1 MAQNSVHLKEFPSAP
16 GFSES
21 FFPAQLTFAFDNEA
35 AATAVV
41 PSCMLFSEKNNRYAR
56 VMTETDNNNNHSPSP
71 EWQTFSAEKTLSHW
85 QSDAGQGLNTAE
97 IEKRRER
104 YGPNEIPE
112 KARRGLVRIVLAQF
126 SDLMILILLGAAIIS
141 GIVGEMEDTIAI
153 LVIVFLNA
161 VIGAVQEYRAQRA
174 LAALRLMAAPE
185 AKVMRG
191 GLVKII
197 AATELVPGDIVLLEA
212 GMVVPADLR
221 LLESSELQAD
231 EAILTGESVTVEKQL
246 APIEEIS
253 LSPGEK
259 INMMFKGTQVT
270 RGRGSGVVV
279 ATGLETEL
287 GRIASLLREEGS
299 SKTPLQQRLAK
310 FGSRLSLFVLAIC
323 ALIFVAGLMRDEPLV
338 LMFLT
343 AVSLAVAAIPE
354 ALPAVVTI
362 SLAFGARKMSR
373 HKALIRHLP
382 SVETLGSVTV
392 ICSDKTGTLT
402 ENRMHLE
409 KILVAG
415 ELLDDVAEAGKE
427 TPAQQLL
434 WQALALSNDVEAGN
448 GKAPLGEPTELALF
462 LAAAAAGFDKESL
475 KQILPRVAEW
485 PFDAER
491 KRMTTLHR
499 RDGEYI
505 AFTKGAPERMLPQCS
520 RRLTARDEVGID
532 REAVLAQADALAE
545 EGFRVLAFAFREWP
559 QLPEEQRAD
568 TIENDLVFLGLVAL
582 IDPPREE
589 AYGAVEECLAAGIT
603 PLMIT
608 GDHPATARAIAA
620 RLGIADNNA
629 EVITGKELEGMSATT
644 LADHLNKV
652 RVFARVS
659 PKQKILIV
667 QALQKRGDFVA
678 MTGDGVNDAPA
689 LKHADIGVA
698 MGQKGTD
705 VAREAADM
713 VLLDDNFAT
722 IVAAVREG
730 RRIFDNIRKF
740 IKYTMT
746 SNAGEIWTLLLA
758 PFLGLPVPLLPIH
771 ILWVNLVTDGL
782 PGLAFTAERAE
793 KGTMNRP
800 PRPPA
805 ESIFAHG
812 MWQHIIWC
820 GLFVGGITIAAQ
832 AWSIARGIEH
842 WQTVAFT
849 VLTISQLFHSLAVRS
864 ERQSLLSL
872 GVMSNPYMLGAV
884 LLTVA
889 LQLMVIYVPLFN
901 PVFKT
906 QPLPLFDLGICFA
919 LSSLVLFAVEIEKWL
934 VRRKWLY
941 QEG

>member
-1 MAQNSVHLKEFPSAP
+1 
-16 GFSES
+16 
-21 FFPAQLTFAFDNEA
+21 
-35 AATAVV
+35 
-41 PSCMLFSEKNNRYAR
+41 
-56 VMTETDNNNNHSPSP
+56 MTNANNNNNNNPSSSPQWHTLTA
-71 EWQTFSAEKTLSHW
+71 EQTLAHWKSNAE
-85 QSDAGQGLNTAE
+85 QGLGDTEVNTRE
-97 IEKRRER
+97 ER

-112 KARRGLVRIVLAQF
+112 KARRGLARIIFAQF

-141 GIVGEMEDTIAI
+141 GVVGDVEDTIAI
-153 LVIVFLNA
+153 LVIVVLNA

-174 LAALRLMAAPE
+174 LAALRMMAAPE
-185 AKVMRG
+185 AKVVRSG
-191 GLVKII
+191 QVKVIT
-197 AATELVPGDIVLLEA
+197 AKELVPGDIVLLEA

-231 EAILTGESVTVEKQL
+231 ESILTGESVTVEKQL
-246 APIEEIS
+246 DAIEEPS

-259 INMMFKGTQVT
+259 LNMMFKGTQVT
-270 RGRGSGVVV
+270 RGRGNGIAV
-279 ATGLETEL
+279 AIGQETEL
-287 GRIASLLREEGS
+287 GRIASLLHEEGS
-299 SKTPLQQRLAK
+299 SKTPLQQRLAR

-323 ALIFVAGLMRDEPLV
+323 ALIFVAGLLRNEPLV

-354 ALPAVVTI
+354 ALPAVITI

-409 KILVAG
+409 KLHIAG
-415 ELLDDVAEAGKE
+415 ELLDDVSE
-427 TPAQQLL
+427 TDKDVLAQQLL

-448 GKAPLGEPTELALF
+448 RQEPIGEPTELALF
-462 LAAAAAGFDKESL
+462 KAAAEAGFDKESL
-475 KQILPRVAEW
+475 KQTLPRVAEW

-491 KRMTTLHR
+491 KRMTTVHQR
-499 RDGEYI
+499 NKDFI
-505 AFTKGAPERMLPQCS
+505 AFTKGAPEQMLAQCS
-520 RRLTARDEVGID
+520 RQLMSNGESEID
-532 REAVLAQADALAE
+532 RETLLSQANTLAE
-545 EGFRVLAFAFREWP
+545 EGFRVLAVAFREWP
-559 QLPEEQRAD
+559 QLPQGEDANG
-568 TIENDLVFLGLVAL
+568 IEYDLVFLGLVAL

-589 AYGAVEECLAAGIT
+589 AYGAVDECLTAGIT

-608 GDHPATARAIAA
+608 GDHPSTARAIAA
-620 RLGIADNNA
+620 RLGIAGSDA
-629 EVITGKELEGMSATT
+629 EVITGKELEGMSAAT
-644 LADHLNKV
+644 LAEQLDKV

-689 LKHADIGVA
+689 LKHADVGVA

-705 VAREAADM
+705 VAREA
-713 VLLDDNFAT
+713 
-722 IVAAVREG
+722 VREG
-730 RRIFDNIRKF
+730 RRIYDNIRKF
-740 IKYTMT
+740 IKDTMS
-746 SNAGEIWTLLLA
+746 SNSGEIWTLFLA

-771 ILWVNLVTDGL
+771 ILWINLVTDGL

-793 KGTMNRP
+793 KGIMNRP
-800 PRPPA
+800 PRPPG

-820 GLFVGGITIAAQ
+820 GLFVGGITIASQ
-832 AWSIARGIEH
+832 AWSIARGIEY
-842 WQTVAFT
+842 WQTITFT

-864 ERQSLLSL
+864 ERQSLFSL
-872 GVMSNPYMLGAV
+872 GVLSNPYMLGAV
-884 LLTVA
+884 LLTVS
-889 LQLMVIYVPLFN
+889 LQLMVIYVPAFN

-906 QPLPLFDLGICFA
+906 QPLPLFDLGVCFA

-934 VRRKWLY
+934 VRKGWLY